1 MSKKNRGRPSLDSA
15 RFYQLHQAGS
25 IPIRLRKAAMQHA
38 FRPSL
43 LAALVLVLVL
53 TLPPLG
59 SAQSPAGDSLSLRD
73 SLDIALKANLGIKRS
88 LEEISAAE
96 ALRHQ
101 SMTKF
106 LPSVGSSYN
115 AIYRNEE
122 RTSPSLVTGRPIV
135 SSPQDQYTF
144 TTSFTQPIF
153 TGFNIL
159 TEYQL
164 NELGLDRAEV
174 SAKLTRQDVILD
186 TKNAF
191 FSVLKNQKLLDVAQQ
206 TVTSIS
212 AQKDVSE
219 NFYKVGLS
227 PLNDLL
233 QSQVQLANARQALTI
248 AQNNLEIARTNF
260 NTVLRRPLSTPVL
273 LVEEVEIEAFTL
285 NLDDC
290 FAQAQR
296 NRLELQVA
304 DLDIEIAG
312 KQVKQSEKDYYPT
325 VNLVGQ
331 YFRTGDDW
339 RAHSGD
345 GISDSAG
352 WNVSATATWEFFQ
365 WGRTG
370 YGRKEKLSRVA
381 QSRYRKAQL
390 TDTINQEVKQSY
402 LRTRE
407 AEQNIRTI
415 EKAVEQSKEN
425 LRITEEQYKEQVA
438 TQTDVLV
445 AQTLVTQTMTNY
457 FNALYDYKIA
467 KSVLLRAIGQ
477 EVLE

>member
-1 MSKKNRGRPSLDSA
+1 
-15 RFYQLHQAGS
+15 
-25 IPIRLRKAAMQHA
+25 MQHA

-43 LAALVLVLVL
+43 LAALVLALVL
-53 TLPPLG
+53 TLPPPG